1 MQDAHDP
8 YAALRHPDYCYLLS
22 SNVLAA
28 TAAEMQF
35 AAVEWELFQRTRQA
49 EYLGYGGL
57 AQFLPVL
64 FLGLL
69 AGQAADRFNRKYLLM
84 TAHATMLLASLGL
97 AVVSWL
103 APAPRYGIDTVDWPV
118 WATLG
123 FLVLAGCSRALGMP
137 TRSSL
142 IPLVVPVEAV
152 GNAVT
157 WTSSGWQTA
166 RVTGSAL
173 GGLLVAVT
181 ESPPVVYVAT
191 AAGLLVCVGILT
203 LIRPRPAGLSREP
216 RTLRTLLAGV
226 RFVWNSQLLLAAITL
241 DLFAVLLGGATALL
255 PMYAEDIL
263 HVGPIGF
270 GWLRAAE
277 AIGAFA
283 MAMVLAH
290 RAPLQRPGRVLL
302 WSVAGFGVTIIGFGL
317 SENFALSFTML
328 VLMGAVDNISV
339 VIRGTLMQVLT
350 PDDMRGRVGAVNSVF
365 ISSTNQL
372 GAFESGITAKWW
384 GPVGAVVVGG
394 VGTLVVVVAAA
405 IYWPRLRRLGP
416 ISKII
421 HEGHEDHEKN

>member
-8 YAALRHPDYCYLLS
+8 YAALRHPNYCYLLS
-22 SNVLAA
+22 SNVIAA

-35 AAVEWELFQRTRQA
+35 AAVEWELFQRTNSP

-64 FLGLL
+64 LL
-69 AGQAADRFNRKYLLM
+69 ALPAGQAADHFSRKYLLM
-84 TAHATMLLASLGL
+84 TAHAAMLLASLGL
-97 AVVSWL
+97 ATVSLL
-103 APAPRYGIDTVDWPV
+103 APLDGVDTLDWPV
-118 WATLG
+118 WAILG
-123 FLVLAGCSRALGMP
+123 FMTLAGCSRALGMP

-142 IPLVVPVEAV
+142 IPLVVPAEAV

-181 ESPPVVYVAT
+181 ENPADVYFAT
-191 AAGLLVCVGILT
+191 AVGLFVCIGIVT
-203 LIRPRPAGLSREP
+203 LLRPRPAGQSMEP

-226 RFVWNSQLLLAAITL
+226 WFVWNSPLLLAAITL

-255 PMYAEDIL
+255 PMYAKDIL
-263 HVGPIGF
+263 HVGPMGF

-290 RAPLQRPGRVLL
+290 RVPLQRPGRALL
-302 WSVAGFGVTIIGFGL
+302 WSVAGFGLTIIGFGL
-317 SENFALSFTML
+317 SENFALSFIML
-328 VLMGAVDNISV
+328 VLMGAFDNISV

-350 PDDMRGRVGAVNSVF
+350 PDDMRGRVAAVNSVF

-384 GPVGAVVVGG
+384 GPVAAVVVGG
-394 VGTLVVVVAAA
+394 VGTLVVVAAA
-405 IYWPRLRRLGP
+405 ALYWPRLRQLGP
-416 ISKII
+416 LHALK
-421 HEGHEDHEKN
+421 DDATV